1 MEYLK
6 DRLKRKFLITYS
18 KLEKNLSLNG
28 NVFYLVCHVEISS
41 NENKFIDYD
50 ENNYGFNI
58 NDFKIFNREKN

>member
-41 NENKFIDYD
+41 NENTFISLSINSYK
-50 ENNYGFNI
+50 ENTSSDLLTHI
-58 NDFKIFNREKN
+58 

>member
-41 NENKFIDYD
+41 NENTFIDYD